1 LKLALNGTSSD
12 ATAGHLRTL
21 LAPYRG
27 TERANDNVCPVRICY
42 RNGAAETE
50 LTLPDT
56 WRVRL
61 DDTLLTQLSDWLS
74 RDNVRVIY
82 G

>member
-1 LKLALNGTSSD
+1 MRL
-12 ATAGHLRTL
+12 
-21 LAPYRG
+21 
-27 TERANDNVCPVRICY
+27 CY
-42 RNGAAETE
+42 RNADAETE

-61 DDTLLTQLSDWLS
+61 DDSLIAQLSDWLNQE
-74 RDNVRVIY
+74 NVRVIY

>member
-1 LKLALNGTSSD
+1 MSGNSTEE
-12 ATAGHLRTL
+12 TAGRLRQL
-21 LAPYRG
+21 LSPYRA
-27 TERANDNVCPVRICY
+27 TDSACPVRICY
-42 RNGAAETE
+42 RNAEAETE

-61 DDTLLTQLSDWLS
+61 DDSLLAELHDWLKPE
-74 RDNVRVIY
+74 NVRVIY